1 MKKIIWI
8 LSSCIFVVVIW
19 RGAHLGVR
27 AYKQHLMFEWKK
39 QAIPEI
45 DAFCADTNGP
55 AAEFARIRACIQ
67 NYEQH
72 EEQYYSSRLIP
83 FQNGDWIAY
92 TNKSGNKDWRF
103 YDFVIAK
110 GSDGVWY
117 YTTMHFCP
125 DMIEL
130 SMNGQPKSLKSF
142 KKRYY
147 FREFSGKPEED
158 LMPTASNTFTWSSS
172 DDE

>member
-1 MKKIIWI
+1 VAVFW
-8 LSSCIFVVVIW
+8 W
-19 RGAHLGVR
+19 GARLGLR
-27 AYKQHLMFEWKK
+27 AYKHHLMFEWKK

-45 DAFCADTNGP
+45 DAFCLDTNGP
-55 AAEFARIRACIQ
+55 AAEFARIRGSIQ
-67 NYEQH
+67 KNEQH
-72 EEQYYSSRLIP
+72 AEQFYSHRLIP
-83 FQNGDWIAY
+83 FQNGEWVAY
-92 TNKSGNKDWRF
+92 ANKSGNLDWRF
-103 YDFVIAK
+103 HDFVIAQ

-130 SMNGQPKSLKSF
+130 FMNGQPKSLKGF

-147 FREFSGKPEED
+147 FREFSGNPEDE
-158 LMPTASNTFTWSSS
+158 LTPTAPNMFTWSSS